1 MAATR
6 PPSPQLLAQPV
17 TFSSPFHV
25 LSDSA
30 LSTIAHAVGARILD
44 YGHLNTPAER
54 IELHNFLVDIESELQ
69 KRGASGTSYNIPSIE
84 TDNSDLLG

>member
-1 MAATR
+1 M
-6 PPSPQLLAQPV
+6 

-30 LSTIAHAVGARILD
+30 LSTIARCVEPAASH
-44 YGHLNTPAER
+44 YGDALG
-54 IELHNFLVDIESELQ
+54 IELHNFLVDVESELQ